1 MNMDKAKLERYPRT
15 AQNIKILEAEIRDM
29 ETTDAGMGSDTVL
42 DYRSGVGVP
51 TKVTG
56 FEWPKYE
63 QRQRE
68 LDQLRREE
76 AEVREF
82 VEGIHDPLTRQV
94 FQLRVYNGLS
104 WPRIARLI
112 GEHNEGY
119 PRKQIYEKYL
129 KKSKS
134 GGLSGLGGL

>member
-1 MNMDKAKLERYPRT
+1 MDKAKLKRYPRT
-15 AQNIKILEAEIRDM
+15 IRNIKILEAEIRDM

-51 TKVTG
+51 TKITG
-56 FEWPKYE
+56 FEWDKYE
-63 QRQRE
+63 ERK
-68 LDQLRREE
+68 DQLERYRQEE

-82 VEGIHDPLTRQV
+82 VESIQDPLTRQV

>member
-1 MNMDKAKLERYPRT
+1 MEKAKLERYPRT
-15 AQNIKILEAEIRDM
+15 IRNIKILEAELHDM

-51 TKVTG
+51 HTEYG
-56 FEWPKYE
+56 FMWPKYE
-63 QRQRE
+63 ERKAQLEQYRQ
-68 LDQLRREE
+68 EE

-82 VEGIHDPLTRQV
+82 VESIHDPLTRQV

>member
-1 MNMDKAKLERYPRT
+1 MDKAKLKRYPRT
-15 AQNIKILEAEIRDM
+15 IRNIKILEAEIRDM

-68 LDQLRREE
+68 LDQLRQEE
-76 AEVREF
+76 TEVREY
-82 VEGIHDPLTRQV
+82 VENIPDPLTRQV
-94 FQLRVYNGLS
+94 FRLRVYQGLN
-104 WPRIARLI
+104 WTRIARLI

-129 KKSKS
+129 QKK
-134 GGLSGLGGL
+134 

>member
-1 MNMDKAKLERYPRT
+1 MDKAKLERYPRT
-15 AQNIKILEAEIRDM
+15 VRNIEILKKEIHDM
-29 ETTDAGMGSDTVL
+29 ETTDAGVGSDTVL

-51 TKVTG
+51 TKITG
-56 FEWPKYE
+56 FEWDKYE
-63 QRQRE
+63 ERK
-68 LDQLRREE
+68 DQLERYRQEE

-82 VEGIHDPLTRQV
+82 VESIQDPLTRQV

>member
-1 MNMDKAKLERYPRT
+1 MEKAKLERYPRT
-15 AQNIKILEAEIRDM
+15 VRNIKILEAEIHDM

-68 LDQLRREE
+68 LDQLRQEE
-76 AEVREF
+76 TEVREY
-82 VEGIHDPLTRQV
+82 VENIPDPLTRQV
-94 FQLRVYNGLS
+94 FRLRVYQGLS
-104 WPRIARLI
+104 WPRIAKAI
-112 GEHNEGY
+112 GEQDECY
-119 PRKQIYEKYL
+119 PRKHIYEKFL
-129 KKSKS
+129 RNK
-134 GGLSGLGGL
+134 